1 MSRTCAPSR
10 ARPRA
15 ASPRRP
21 RWERD
26 HFFEAG
32 YVHRFPFGV
41 VTKLSFYH
49 KHSSPGIDD
58 NTVPGSAI
66 VTSVNIEQV
75 RITGIEAVAEIRP
88 RGPVSGY
95 VNLALNHAY
104 GFGQITGGFFPDQPP
119 SGSFDLDHDQRGSGL
134 ASVGYSSPGL
144 YLSPT
149 GVYGSGLT
157 NGNDP
162 DPTYGTRLFHFN
174 KSLKAD
180 P

>member
-1 MSRTCAPSR
+1 MI
-10 ARPRA
+10 
-15 ASPRRP
+15 RRP
-21 RWERD
+21 PRSTLFPYTTLFRSEDLRAITSAAQGGVAAAPTLPERD

-66 VTSVNIEQV
+66 VTSVNSEQV

-88 RGPVSGY
+88 RRPVSGY

-119 SGSFDLDHDQRGSGL
+119 SGSFDLDHDQRVSGL
-134 ASVGYSSPGL
+134 ATVVYSSRGL
-144 YLSPT
+144 YLSAT

-157 NGNDP
+157 NGND
-162 DPTYGTRLFHFN
+162 
-174 KSLKAD
+174 
-180 P
+180 